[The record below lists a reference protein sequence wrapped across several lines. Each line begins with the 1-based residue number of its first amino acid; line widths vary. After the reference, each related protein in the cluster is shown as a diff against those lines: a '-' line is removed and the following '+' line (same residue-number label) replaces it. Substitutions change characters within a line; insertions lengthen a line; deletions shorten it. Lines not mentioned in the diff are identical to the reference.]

1 MKIYIPSYTC
11 VDLSYSCVSIFLMDN
26 GNYENMHSI
35 LHLCQHILYLC
46 LISIFLINNGN
57 YENMHSILHLCRPIL
72 YLCHPILYLCQPILY
87 LCHPILYLD
96 HNGKEIYKQI
106 SCHQIWAPF
115 CCTVLILCM
124 AKIRMKQVKRDHL

>member
-1 MKIYIPSYTC
+1 M
-11 VDLSYSCVSIFLMDN
+11 
-26 GNYENMHSI
+26 
-35 LHLCQHILYLC
+35 LHLCRHILYLC

-87 LCHPILYLD
+87 LCHPILFLCQPILYLCHPILYLD

-115 CCTVLILCM
+115 CCTVS
-124 AKIRMKQVKRDHL
+124 VKYHYIVMDIKFLKFVFLPYTE